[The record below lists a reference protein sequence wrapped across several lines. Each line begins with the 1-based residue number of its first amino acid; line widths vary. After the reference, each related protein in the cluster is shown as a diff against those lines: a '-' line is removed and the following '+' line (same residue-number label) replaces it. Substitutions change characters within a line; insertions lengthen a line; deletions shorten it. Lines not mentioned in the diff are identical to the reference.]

1 MSPVSAYVP
10 EYKELFEFLSSPSL
24 PTSEQPAIVFGRS
37 DPIVA
42 HKLVGL
48 AADHLVSRAVI
59 TGGVGKDTGDLLER
73 GYTSEADFLNKE
85 AESNAGSRGVILP
98 EIDLDEKAVNGAQN
112 AENGLKIHLVKAPEM
127 IAVTGIIH
135 ATSAR
140 RLSEQ
145 IKWTAANKFDL
156 GPNFTVNTA
165 PSDYSFD
172 PRLEKDRKEALNEYK
187 RLLDYPEQGLLLPQ
201 AELPDNL
208 TDFVT
213 SILGDQEI
221 KPVKAWQS
229 TLLRFA
235 PPKVQLAI
243 IKIAEKRGRM

>member
-1 MSPVSAYVP
+1 MRPP
-10 EYKELFEFLSSPSL
+10 FREYGELFDFLSAPSL
-24 PTSEQPAIVFGRS
+24 PTQEQPAIVFGRS

-42 HKLVGL
+42 HKLVDL

-59 TGGVGKDTGDLLER
+59 TGGVGKDTGDLLQR
-73 GYTSEADFLNKE
+73 GFSSEADFLGKE
-85 AESNAGSRGVILP
+85 AESNADSRGVALP
-98 EIDLDEKAVNGAQN
+98 KVALDEKAANGAQN
-112 AENGLKIHLVKAPEM
+112 AENGLRIHLANDPKIV
-127 IAVTGIIH
+127 AVTGVIH

-145 IKWTAANKFDL
+145 IKWTAANIFNLGADL
-156 GPNFTVNTA
+156 RVNTA
-165 PSDYSFD
+165 PSNYQFD
-172 PRLEKDRKEALNEYK
+172 PTREKDRKEALNEYK

-201 AELPDNL
+201 TELPDNL
-208 TDFVT
+208 TDFVM

-229 TLLRFA
+229 TLLRLA